1 MRGKSKMKV
10 GVIGVGHL
18 GKFHVEQYLALG
30 NNNLMG
36 FFDINSETRDAV
48 KSQYKIKSFD
58 TLDSLLNQ
66 CDAVSIVTP
75 TVVHFEIAQKALL
88 NNCHVFIEKPI
99 THTVD
104 EAKELI
110 NLAEEKKKLIQVGHV
125 ERYNPAFTQIKKYNL
140 NPLFIESHRLAPFHD
155 RGTDVDVVL
164 DLMIH
169 DIDILLSLM
178 KVKIKNINAYGIS
191 VLSKT
196 IDMAN
201 TRITFDNGCIANLT
215 ASRISQKK
223 LRKFRVFENKSYTTI
238 DFLNP
243 SVEKYIVTNDKPDKS
258 LSYVIMNEGEKK
270 YILYD
275 KPKIYLYNALKRE
288 LEDFIKSI
296 STATKP
302 MVDGDAGLKALE
314 VATQI
319 RQQINS
325 KKSQ

>member
-1 MRGKSKMKV
+1 MSDKAEMKI
-10 GVIGVGHL
+10 GVIGVGRL
-18 GKFHVEQYLALG
+18 GKFHVEQYLALA
-30 NNNLMG
+30 NNSLVG
-36 FFDINSETRDAV
+36 FFDINAETCRVV
-48 KSQYKIKSFD
+48 KNQYKIKLFD
-58 TLDSLLNQ
+58 TLDALLHQ

-75 TVVHFEIAQKALL
+75 TVTHFKISKKALL
-88 NNCHVFIEKPI
+88 NDCHIFIEKPI
-99 THTVD
+99 THTVS

-110 NLAEEKKKLIQVGHV
+110 NLAKEKKKLIQVGHI
-125 ERYNPAFTQIKKYNL
+125 ERYNPAFMQVKKYDL
-140 NPLFIESHRLAPFHD
+140 NPLFIESHRLAPFHN

-169 DIDILLSLM
+169 DIDILLALM
-178 KVKIKNINAYGIS
+178 KTKIKNINAYGIS

-201 TRITFDNGCIANLT
+201 TRIDFDNGCIANLT

-243 SVEKYIVTNDKPDKS
+243 GVEKYVVTNNKPNGN
-258 LSYVIMNEGEKK
+258 LSYLIMNESEEK

-288 LEDFIKSI
+288 LSDFIKAI
-296 STATKP
+296 TNTTTP
-302 MVDGDAGLKALE
+302 VVDGDAGLKALE

-319 RQQINS
+319 RQQINN